1 MLLRT
6 LSHSVKQTTEVADSR
21 AISEE
26 FSCLL
31 LNSKIKW
38 AGHVARVTERRISY
52 RIFVGNPEGSNTLAR
67 TKRRWEDNIK
77 LYLKELR
84 WGGVNRI
91 RLMWDKLKQRDLVK
105 SLVNFMILQNMGNFL
120 NVVQSTSIRF

>member
-1 MLLRT
+1 MSKFDPLQSLPYIASVYVYTRALKWVLCMLLRT

-38 AGHVARVTERRISY
+38 AGHVARVTERRIS
-52 RIFVGNPEGSNTLAR
+52 
-67 TKRRWEDNIK
+67 
-77 LYLKELR
+77 
-84 WGGVNRI
+84 
-91 RLMWDKLKQRDLVK
+91 
-105 SLVNFMILQNMGNFL
+105 
-120 NVVQSTSIRF
+120 